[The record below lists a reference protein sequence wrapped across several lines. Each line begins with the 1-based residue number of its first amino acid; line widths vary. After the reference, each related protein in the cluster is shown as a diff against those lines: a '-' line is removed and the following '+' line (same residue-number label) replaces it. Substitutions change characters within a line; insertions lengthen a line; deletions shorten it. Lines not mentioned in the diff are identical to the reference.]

1 MVQPKIRLII
11 GSVLFSVGFGGLMA
25 WVLTQGALP
34 LPLYA
39 TLALIG
45 LVLILIEIRKSYS

>member
-1 MVQPKIRLII
+1 VQPKIRLVI
-11 GSVLFSVGFGGLMA
+11 GSALLSVGLGGLMA
-25 WVLTQGALP
+25 WMLTQGALP

-39 TLALIG
+39 SLALIG

>member
-1 MVQPKIRLII
+1 MQPKIRLII
-11 GSVLFSVGFGGLMA
+11 GSALFSVGLAGLMA

-45 LVLILIEIRKSYS
+45 LVLILIEIRKGYS